1 MIDKKGMGIDE
12 LLLSLSLNSFM
23 HLMVYQDIY
32 KTNPY
37 GDQLRHT
44 ELIRSIYLSTGMVKN
59 VHDFDLEKLDTLG
72 IFSDKTAAE
81 RAAERNT
88 IAQNQFKNFIMGI
101 GDDPNGK

>member
-1 MIDKKGMGIDE
+1 MIDKKGMGRIDE
-12 LLLSLSLNSFM
+12 LLSLSLSSFM

-44 ELIRSIYLSTGMVKN
+44 ELIRAIYLSTGMVK
-59 VHDFDLEKLDTLG
+59 DPRQFDLDKLDTLG
-72 IFSDKTAAE
+72 IFSEKTDAE
-81 RAAERNT
+81 RIT
-88 IAQNQFKNFIMGI
+88 IAQEQQQQQFKNFIMGI

>member
-1 MIDKKGMGIDE
+1 MGIDE
-12 LLLSLSLNSFM
+12 LLSLSLSSFM
-23 HLMVYQDIY
+23 HLMIYQDIY

-59 VHDFDLEKLDTLG
+59 VHDFDLEKLDSLG

-81 RAAERNT
+81 RYAERNA
-88 IAQNQFKNFIMGI
+88 IAQTQFKNFIMGI
-101 GDDPNGK
+101 GDDPNGKQ

>member
-1 MIDKKGMGIDE
+1 MGIDE
-12 LLLSLSLNSFM
+12 LLSLSLSSFM

-37 GDQLRHT
+37 GAQLHHT

-72 IFSDKTAAE
+72 IFSNRTAAE

-101 GDDPNGK
+101 GDDLNGK